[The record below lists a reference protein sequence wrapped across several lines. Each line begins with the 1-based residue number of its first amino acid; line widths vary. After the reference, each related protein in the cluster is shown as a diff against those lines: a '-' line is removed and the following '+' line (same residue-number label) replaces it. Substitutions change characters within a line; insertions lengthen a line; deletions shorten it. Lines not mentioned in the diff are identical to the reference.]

1 MRRMFL
7 IACCV
12 AATATPSYAG
22 CGPFSRFI
30 ERIEARRGVC
40 KPAAPVPIVPAS
52 YASVPVVS
60 VNSQSCQNGQ
70 CSNQALQVGPARRF
84 SLFGR

>member
-1 MRRMFL
+1 MFL

-12 AATATPSYAG
+12 AATAAPSYAG

-30 ERIEARRGVC
+30 ERVEARRGVC
-40 KPAAPVPIVPAS
+40 KPAAVAIVPAS

-60 VNSQSCQNGQ
+60 VNSQSCPNGQ
-70 CSNQALQVGPARRF
+70 CANQALQVEPVRRF